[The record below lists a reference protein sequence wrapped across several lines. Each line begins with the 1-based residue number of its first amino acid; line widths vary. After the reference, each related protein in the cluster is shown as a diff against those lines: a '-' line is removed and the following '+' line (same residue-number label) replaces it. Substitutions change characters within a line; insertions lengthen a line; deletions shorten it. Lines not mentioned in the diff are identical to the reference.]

1 VNPAQAL
8 NVTRLASI
16 CAAVAGGNG
25 HLSKDPR
32 HARLM
37 QPHIR
42 TQLQIIP
49 RDQHNVSRRDISP
62 NALRVLYR
70 LREGGFDAFLVGG
83 AVRDLLIGGHP
94 KDFDVATNAT
104 PEEVKGLFRNCR
116 LIGRRFRLA
125 HVVYGREII
134 EVATFRANSDDGSG
148 DRELHEGGRVLRDN
162 VYGTIEDDAVRR
174 DFTANALY
182 YAIEDFSVRDYTGG
196 FEDVRNRLM
205 RLIGD
210 PETRYR
216 EDPVRMLRAVRL
228 AAKLD
233 FEIEAETAKPI
244 PQLAPLLREAAPAR
258 LFEECLKLFLS
269 GHAVKSFIG
278 LERHGLL
285 PALLPETA
293 AALKSNRSGALRRMV
308 LEGLKGTDNRVANDE
323 PVSPAFLF
331 ALLLWP
337 AYCRS
342 LMTLQAQGVH
352 VAEAQRR
359 AADRVTVHQL
369 ETIALP
375 RRFSLPMQEI
385 WLLQSRFSLRQRKR
399 VFRTLAH
406 PRFRAAFD
414 FLNLRLAA
422 SDEHADDVAF
432 WREAQTD
439 PAHALAAQAES
450 HRDAESGEEGEAP
463 RKRRRRRRKPGN
475 GGE

>member
-1 VNPAQAL
+1 ME
-8 NVTRLASI
+8 
-16 CAAVAGGNG
+16 CG
-25 HLSKDPR
+25 D
-32 HARLM
+32 ARSM
-37 QPHIR
+37 QPDIH

-70 LREGGFDAFLVGG
+70 LREGGFAAYLVGG

-104 PEEVKGLFRNCR
+104 PDEVKGLFRNCR

-148 DRELHEGGRVLRDN
+148 DRELHEGGRLLRDN
-162 VYGTIEDDAVRR
+162 VYGSIEEDAVRR
-174 DFTANALY
+174 DFTVNALY
-182 YAIEDFSVRDYTGG
+182 YAIEDFSVRDYVGG
-196 FEDVRNRLM
+196 YEDVRNRLM

-210 PETRYR
+210 PESRYR

-233 FEIEAETAKPI
+233 FQIETATATPI
-244 PQLAPLLREAAPAR
+244 PQLAPLLRDAAPAR
-258 LFEECLKLFLS
+258 LFEECLKLFLA
-269 GHAVKSFIG
+269 GHAVQSFIG

-285 PALLPETA
+285 PVLLPETA
-293 AALKSNRSGALRRMV
+293 AALKANRSGALRRML
-308 LEGLKGTDNRVANDE
+308 LEGLKGTDTRVANDE

-337 AYCRS
+337 AYCRA
-342 LMTLQAQGVH
+342 LMSLQAQGVH
-352 VAEAQRR
+352 AAEAQRR

-385 WLLQSRFSLRQRKR
+385 WLLQTRFSQRQRKR
-399 VFRTLAH
+399 VFRLLSH

-414 FLNLRLAA
+414 FLTLRLAA

-432 WREAQTD
+432 WREAQTKPGD
-439 PAHALAAQAES
+439 ALAAQLDSQREAETS
-450 HRDAESGEEGEAP
+450 EEGDAP
-463 RKRRRRRRKPGN
+463 RRRRRRRRKAGA